1 MEEMWRAVP
10 RSLQIHAGRARGSIK
25 APPSKSVAIRAC
37 LLGALS
43 QNPALVRRRDFIA
56 DEYAMIRSL
65 VAIGAKVEDAHDAVR
80 FEPAPLRPPT
90 RPLDCGGSATTLRL
104 LSATAARLPHPVTL
118 DGDASLRARE
128 SRALLAALHT
138 LGARVKSNDG
148 KTPISVHGP
157 LHSGIVQLPPLASS
171 QAASALALAL
181 PFLDGDSTVWVAP
194 PVASQ
199 PYLDLTL
206 AVAAAAKLSIKARAQ
221 PDGGLELSIAG
232 GQNCDLGAYSV
243 EGDWSGA
250 AFMLAAGAITQG
262 EVTVTGLEAQSAQGD
277 RAIVRHLRTFG
288 CDVRVRGSQVTV
300 AGPEQLASP
309 GSIDVLDTP
318 DLFPVLAVLAA
329 AARGTT
335 RITGGAALRGK
346 ESDRI
351 SAMAAGLGAMGIRCE
366 EIPDGLVVQGG
377 RLQGARVASRGDHR
391 IHMAFAIAGLAA
403 DGATAV
409 DAYACESKSYSAFHS
424 DLMRLGATTRVLPG
438 VTA

>member
-1 MEEMWRAVP
+1 MASIMVTPGRT
-10 RSLQIHAGRARGSIK
+10 AGTVA
-25 APPSKSVAIRAC
+25 APPSKSVAQRA
-37 LLGALS
+37 LLLAALS
-43 QNPALVRRRDFIA
+43 ERPAVVRAATQSQDAAAMLQN
-56 DEYAMIRSL
+56 L
-65 VAIGAKVEDAHDAVR
+65 VALGAKVQPAADAVR

-90 RPLDCGGSATTLRL
+90 RALDCGGSATTLRL
-104 LSATAARLPHPVTL
+104 LCATAARLPHPVTL

-128 SRALLAALHT
+128 SRALLEALHV
-138 LGARVKSNDG
+138 LGARVQSNDG
-148 KTPISVHGP
+148 KPPLSVHGP

-194 PVASQ
+194 PVASR

-206 AVAAAAKLSIKARAQ
+206 AVAATAKLSIKARAQ

-232 GQNCDLGAYSV
+232 GQRCDLGAYSV

-262 EVTVTGLEAQSAQGD
+262 EVTVTGLETESAQGD
-277 RAIVRHLRTFG
+277 RAMVRHLRAFG

-300 AGPEQLASP
+300 AGPEHLASP

-351 SAMAAGLGAMGIRCE
+351 SAMAAGLGAMGVGCE
-366 EIPDGLVVQGG
+366 ELRDGLVVQGG
-377 RLQGARVASRGDHR
+377 QLQGASVASRGDHR
-391 IHMAFAIAGLAA
+391 IHMAFAVAGLAA
-403 DGATAV
+403 HGPTLIDSLG
-409 DAYACESKSYSAFHS
+409 CESKSYSAFHS
-424 DLMRLGATTRVLPG
+424 DLRRLGATTRVLPEA
-438 VTA
+438 TA